1 MTMSERVQQLR
12 RSRTPFVHATVV
24 RAQQPASA
32 HAGDQAILLLDGTIE
47 GFVGGHCA
55 QNSVRKAALG
65 ALQAGES
72 VLLRVLPDGDV
83 HFPEAPG
90 ACVVVNPCLS
100 GGALEI
106 FLDPQVPAPLVRI
119 CGTTPIAEA
128 LAAMVA
134 ALGYEVHRDGES
146 DLAQATA
153 VVIATHGGPEAEVIR
168 AALDAGVG
176 YVGLVASRVR
186 GGAILDGL
194 DLTDAERRRV
204 HTPVGLSIGAKTPS
218 EIAVSILAEVIRA
231 VRVEGVTAP
240 DRKVAACAPREE
252 ACHGYR

>member
-1 MTMSERVQQLR
+1 M
-12 RSRTPFVHATVV
+12 
-24 RAQQPASA
+24 
-32 HAGDQAILLLDGTIE
+32 
-47 GFVGGHCA
+47 
-55 QNSVRKAALG
+55 
-65 ALQAGES
+65 
-72 VLLRVLPDGDV
+72 
-83 HFPEAPG
+83 
-90 ACVVVNPCLS
+90 
-100 GGALEI
+100 
-106 FLDPQVPAPLVRI
+106 
-119 CGTTPIAEA
+119 
-128 LAAMVA
+128 
-134 ALGYEVHRDGES
+134 HRDGES

-231 VRVEGVTAP
+231 IRVEGLTAP
-240 DRKVAACAPREE
+240 GRDVALPHVSREE
-252 ACHGYR
+252 ACHGHR